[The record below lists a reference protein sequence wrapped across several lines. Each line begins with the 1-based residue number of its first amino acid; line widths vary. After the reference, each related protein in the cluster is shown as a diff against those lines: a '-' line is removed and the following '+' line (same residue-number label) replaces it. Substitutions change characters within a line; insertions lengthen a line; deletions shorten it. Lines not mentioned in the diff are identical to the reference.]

1 MERIYFDNAAT
12 TPLDKE
18 VADAMYHVMIHE
30 FGNPS
35 STHATGRNVRTI
47 IEECR
52 RTIAKLINCSPGEV
66 FFTSGGTEA
75 DNMAIKQTVEAYQIK
90 NIITSAIEH
99 HAVLHTIEEIAKQK
113 NIKIHLVKLTENGH
127 VNYEDLELLLQNNPN
142 ALVSLMHA
150 NNEIGNLLEAELVGN
165 LCEKYQAFFHSDTVQ
180 TIGHYPIDVQK
191 LKVHFIACAAHKFHG
206 PKGVGFIYI
215 SSNSK
220 IHPFVTGGSQERN
233 MRGGTENVYGIVGL
247 TKALENAYSNLEQ
260 EMEHISSLKK
270 YMIEQLKS
278 NVEGISFNGDAEGN
292 SLYTV
297 LNTSF
302 PPSSIGEML
311 LFKLDIA
318 GVSVSGGS
326 ACSSG
331 SEVGSHVLNAL
342 KTDRNRAAVRFSF
355 AKQNTKLEVDSV
367 INILVEM
374 FEKSKQMSKN
384 N

>member
-18 VADAMYHVMIHE
+18 VADAMYQVMLHE
-30 FGNPS
+30 YGNPS
-35 STHATGRNVRTI
+35 STHATGRTVRTI

-52 RTIAKLINCSPGEV
+52 RTIAKLINCSPGEI

-75 DNMAIKQTVEAYQIK
+75 DNMAIRKTVEDFKIQ

-99 HAVLHTIEEIAKQK
+99 HAVSHTIEELAHAGLVKM
-113 NIKIHLVKLTENGH
+113 HLVKLTENGH
-127 VNYEDLELLLQNNPN
+127 IDYTDLENLLQNNPN

-150 NNEIGNLLEAELVGN
+150 NNEIGNLLDAERVGN
-165 LCEKYQAFFHSDTVQ
+165 LCEQYKAFFHSDTVQ

-206 PKGVGFIYI
+206 PKGAGFIYV
-215 SSNSK
+215 SSNAK
-220 IHPFVTGGSQERN
+220 IHPFITGGAQERN

-247 TKALENAYSNLEQ
+247 TKALENAYAHLDE
-260 EMEHISSLKK
+260 EMAHISSLKK
-270 YMIEQLKS
+270 YMIEQLKA
-278 NVEGISFNGDAEGN
+278 NIPGVLFNGDAEGN

-302 PPSSIGEML
+302 PPSPIGEML

-318 GVSVSGGS
+318 GISVSGGS

-331 SEVGSHVLNAL
+331 SDVGSHVLKAL
-342 KTDRNRAAVRFSF
+342 NTDRNRAAVRFSF
-355 AKQNTKLEVDSV
+355 AKQNTKAEVDKV
-367 INILVEM
+367 VAALAEM
-374 FEKSKQMSKN
+374 LNAAAKSN
-384 N
+384 

>member
-12 TPLDKE
+12 TPLDIE
-18 VADAMYHVMIHE
+18 VADAMYQVMLHE
-30 FGNPS
+30 YGNPS
-35 STHATGRNVRTI
+35 STHATGRTVRTI

-52 RTIAKLINCSPGEV
+52 RTIAKLINCSPGEI

-75 DNMAIKQTVEAYQIK
+75 DNMAIRKTVEDFKIQ

-99 HAVLHTIEEIAKQK
+99 HAVSHTIEELAHAGLVKM
-113 NIKIHLVKLTENGH
+113 HLVKLTENGH
-127 VNYEDLELLLQNNPN
+127 IDYTDLENLLQNNPN

-150 NNEIGNLLEAELVGN
+150 NNEIGNLLDAERVGN
-165 LCEKYQAFFHSDTVQ
+165 LCEQYNAFFHSDTVQ

-206 PKGVGFIYI
+206 PKGAGFIYV
-215 SSNSK
+215 SSNAK
-220 IHPFVTGGSQERN
+220 IHPFITGGAQERN

-247 TKALENAYSNLEQ
+247 TKALEKAYAHLDE
-260 EMEHISSLKK
+260 EMAHITSLKK
-270 YMIEQLKS
+270 YMIEQLKA
-278 NVEGISFNGDAEGN
+278 NIPGIQFNGDAEGN

-302 PPSSIGEML
+302 PPSPIGEML

-318 GVSVSGGS
+318 GISVSGGS

-331 SEVGSHVLNAL
+331 SDVGSHVLKAL
-342 KTDRNRAAVRFSF
+342 NTDRNRAAVRFSF
-355 AKQNTKLEVDSV
+355 AKQNTKAEVDNV
-367 INILVEM
+367 IAALADMLNAAA
-374 FEKSKQMSKN
+374 KSN
-384 N
+384 

>member
-18 VADAMYHVMIHE
+18 VADAMYQVMLHE
-30 FGNPS
+30 YGNPS
-35 STHATGRNVRTI
+35 STHATGRTVRTI

-52 RTIAKLINCSPGEV
+52 RTIAKLINCSPGEI

-75 DNMAIKQTVEAYQIK
+75 DNMAIRKTVEDFKIQ

-99 HAVLHTIEEIAKQK
+99 HAVSHTIEELAHAGLVKM
-113 NIKIHLVKLTENGH
+113 HLVKLTENGH
-127 VNYEDLELLLQNNPN
+127 IDYTDLENLLQNNPN

-150 NNEIGNLLEAELVGN
+150 NNEIGNLLDAERVGN
-165 LCEKYQAFFHSDTVQ
+165 LCEQYKAFFHSDTVQ

-206 PKGVGFIYI
+206 PKGAGFIYV
-215 SSNSK
+215 SSNAK
-220 IHPFVTGGSQERN
+220 IHPFITGGAQERN

-247 TKALENAYSNLEQ
+247 TKALEKAYAHLDE
-260 EMEHISSLKK
+260 EMAHISSLKK
-270 YMIEQLKS
+270 YMIEQLKA
-278 NVEGISFNGDAEGN
+278 NIPGIQFNGDAEGN

-302 PPSSIGEML
+302 PPSPIGEML

-318 GVSVSGGS
+318 GISVSGGS

-331 SEVGSHVLNAL
+331 SDVGSHVLKAL
-342 KTDRNRAAVRFSF
+342 NTDRNRAAVRFSF
-355 AKQNTKLEVDSV
+355 AKQNTKEEVDKV
-367 INILVEM
+367 IAALVEM
-374 FEKSKQMSKN
+374 LTATVKSN
-384 N
+384 

>member
-18 VADAMYHVMIHE
+18 VADAMYQVMLHE
-30 FGNPS
+30 YGNPS
-35 STHATGRNVRTI
+35 STHATGRTVRTI

-52 RTIAKLINCSPGEV
+52 RTIAKLINCSPGEI

-75 DNMAIKQTVEAYQIK
+75 DNMAIRKTVEDFKIQ

-99 HAVLHTIEEIAKQK
+99 HAVSHTIEELAHAGLVKM
-113 NIKIHLVKLTENGH
+113 HLVKLTENGH
-127 VNYEDLELLLQNNPN
+127 IDYTDLENLLQNNPN

-150 NNEIGNLLEAELVGN
+150 NNEIGNLLDAERVGN
-165 LCEKYQAFFHSDTVQ
+165 LCEQYNAFFHSDTVQ

-206 PKGVGFIYI
+206 PKGAGFIYV
-215 SSNSK
+215 SSNAK
-220 IHPFVTGGSQERN
+220 IHPFITGGAQERN

-247 TKALENAYSNLEQ
+247 TKALEKAYAHLDE
-260 EMEHISSLKK
+260 EMAHITSLKK
-270 YMIEQLKS
+270 YMIEQLKA
-278 NVEGISFNGDAEGN
+278 NIPGIQFNGDAEGN

-302 PPSSIGEML
+302 PPSPIGEML

-318 GVSVSGGS
+318 GISVSGGS

-331 SEVGSHVLNAL
+331 SDVGSHVLKAL
-342 KTDRNRAAVRFSF
+342 NTDRNRAAVRFSF
-355 AKQNTKLEVDSV
+355 AKQNTKAEVDKV
-367 INILVEM
+367 IAALADMLNAAA
-374 FEKSKQMSKN
+374 KSN
-384 N
+384 

>member
-18 VADAMYHVMIHE
+18 VADAMYQVMLHE
-30 FGNPS
+30 YGNPS
-35 STHATGRNVRTI
+35 STHATGRTVRTI

-52 RTIAKLINCSPGEV
+52 RTIAKLINCSPGEI

-75 DNMAIKQTVEAYQIK
+75 DNMAIRKTVEDFKIQ

-99 HAVLHTIEEIAKQK
+99 HAVSHTIEELAHAGLVKM
-113 NIKIHLVKLTENGH
+113 HLVKLTENGH
-127 VNYEDLELLLQNNPN
+127 IDYTDLENLLQNNPN

-150 NNEIGNLLEAELVGN
+150 NNEIGNLLDAERVGN
-165 LCEKYQAFFHSDTVQ
+165 LCEQYKAFFHSDTVQ

-206 PKGVGFIYI
+206 PKGVGFIYV
-215 SSNSK
+215 SSNAK
-220 IHPFVTGGSQERN
+220 IHPFITGGAQERN

-247 TKALENAYSNLEQ
+247 TKALEKAYAHLDE
-260 EMEHISSLKK
+260 EMAHISSIKK
-270 YMIEQLKS
+270 YMIEQLKA
-278 NVEGISFNGDAEGN
+278 NIPGIQFNGDAEGN

-302 PPSSIGEML
+302 PPSPVGEML

-318 GVSVSGGS
+318 GISVSGGS

-331 SEVGSHVLNAL
+331 SDVGSHVLKAL
-342 KTDRNRAAVRFSF
+342 NTDRNRAAVRFSF
-355 AKQNTKLEVDSV
+355 AKQNTKAEVDKV
-367 INILVEM
+367 IAALVEM
-374 FEKSKQMSKN
+374 LTATVKSN
-384 N
+384 

>member
-18 VADAMYHVMIHE
+18 VADAMYQVMLHE
-30 FGNPS
+30 YGNPS
-35 STHATGRNVRTI
+35 STHATGRTVRTI

-52 RTIAKLINCSPGEV
+52 RTIAKLINCSPGEI

-75 DNMAIKQTVEAYQIK
+75 DNMAIRKTVEDFKIQ

-99 HAVLHTIEEIAKQK
+99 HAVSHTIEELAHAGLVKM
-113 NIKIHLVKLTENGH
+113 HLVKLTENGH
-127 VNYEDLELLLQNNPN
+127 IDYTDLESLLQNNPN

-150 NNEIGNLLEAELVGN
+150 NNEIGNLLDAERVGN
-165 LCEKYQAFFHSDTVQ
+165 LCEQYKAFFHSDTVQ

-206 PKGVGFIYI
+206 PKGAGFIYV
-215 SSNSK
+215 SSNAK
-220 IHPFVTGGSQERN
+220 IHPFITGGAQERN

-247 TKALENAYSNLEQ
+247 TKALEKAYAHLDE
-260 EMEHISSLKK
+260 EMAHISSLKK
-270 YMIEQLKS
+270 YMIEQLKA
-278 NVEGISFNGDAEGN
+278 NIPGIQFNGDAEGN

-297 LNTSF
+297 LNASF
-302 PPSSIGEML
+302 PPSPIGEML

-318 GVSVSGGS
+318 GISVSGGS

-331 SEVGSHVLNAL
+331 SDVGSHVLKAL
-342 KTDRNRAAVRFSF
+342 NTDRNRAAVRFSF
-355 AKQNTKLEVDSV
+355 AKQNTKAEVDKV
-367 INILVEM
+367 ITALVEM
-374 FEKSKQMSKN
+374 LNAVAKSN
-384 N
+384 

>member
-18 VADAMYHVMIHE
+18 VADAMYQVMLHE
-30 FGNPS
+30 YGNPS
-35 STHATGRNVRTI
+35 STHATGRTVRTI

-52 RTIAKLINCSPGEV
+52 RTIAKLINCSPGEI

-75 DNMAIKQTVEAYQIK
+75 DNMAIRKTVEDFKIQ

-99 HAVLHTIEEIAKQK
+99 HAVSHTIEELAKAGLVK
-113 NIKIHLVKLTENGH
+113 MHLVKLTENGH
-127 VNYEDLELLLQNNPN
+127 IDYTDLENLLQNNSN

-150 NNEIGNLLEAELVGN
+150 NNEIGNLLDAEKVGN
-165 LCEKYQAFFHSDTVQ
+165 LCEQYKAFFHSDTVQ

-206 PKGVGFIYI
+206 PKGVGFIYV
-215 SSNSK
+215 SSNAK
-220 IHPFVTGGSQERN
+220 IHPFITGGAQERN

-247 TKALENAYSNLEQ
+247 TKALENAYAHLDE
-260 EMEHISSLKK
+260 EMAHISSLKK
-270 YMIEQLKS
+270 YMTEQLKA
-278 NVEGISFNGDAEGN
+278 NIPGIQFNGDAEGN

-302 PPSSIGEML
+302 PPSPIGEML

-331 SEVGSHVLNAL
+331 SDVGSHVLKAL
-342 KTDRNRAAVRFSF
+342 NSDRNRAAVRFSF
-355 AKQNTKLEVDSV
+355 AKQNTKTEVDQV
-367 INILVEM
+367 IAALVEM
-374 FEKSKQMSKN
+374 LNIPAKSN
-384 N
+384 

>member
-18 VADAMYHVMIHE
+18 VADAMYQVMLHE
-30 FGNPS
+30 YGNPS
-35 STHATGRNVRTI
+35 STHATGRTVRTI

-52 RTIAKLINCSPGEV
+52 RTIAKLINCSPGEI

-75 DNMAIKQTVEAYQIK
+75 DNMAIRKTVEDFKIQ

-99 HAVLHTIEEIAKQK
+99 HAVSHTIEELAHAGLVKM
-113 NIKIHLVKLTENGH
+113 HLVKLTENGH
-127 VNYEDLELLLQNNPN
+127 IDYTDLENLLQNNPN
-142 ALVSLMHA
+142 VLVSLMHA
-150 NNEIGNLLEAELVGN
+150 NNEIGNLLDAEKVGD
-165 LCEKYQAFFHSDTVQ
+165 LCEQYKAFFHSDTVQ

-206 PKGVGFIYI
+206 PKGVGFIYV
-215 SSNSK
+215 SSNAK
-220 IHPFVTGGSQERN
+220 IHPFITGGAQERN

-247 TKALENAYSNLEQ
+247 TKALEKAYAHLDE
-260 EMEHISSLKK
+260 EMAHISSLKK
-270 YMIEQLKS
+270 YMIEELKT
-278 NVEGISFNGDAEGN
+278 NIPGIQFNGDAEGN

-302 PPSSIGEML
+302 PPSPIGEML

-318 GVSVSGGS
+318 GISVSGGS

-331 SEVGSHVLNAL
+331 SDVGSHVLKAINS
-342 KTDRNRAAVRFSF
+342 DRNRAAVRFSF
-355 AKQNTKLEVDSV
+355 AKQNTKDEVDKV
-367 INILVEM
+367 IAVLVEM
-374 FEKSKQMSKN
+374 LSISVKSN
-384 N
+384 

>member
-18 VADAMYHVMIHE
+18 VADAMYQVMLHE
-30 FGNPS
+30 YGNPS
-35 STHATGRNVRTI
+35 STHATGRTVRTI

-52 RTIAKLINCSPGEV
+52 RTIAKLINCSPGEI

-75 DNMAIKQTVEAYQIK
+75 DNMAIRKTVEDFKIQ

-99 HAVLHTIEEIAKQK
+99 HAVSHTIEELAHAGLVKM
-113 NIKIHLVKLTENGH
+113 HLVKLTENGH
-127 VNYEDLELLLQNNPN
+127 IDYTDLENLLQNNPN

-150 NNEIGNLLEAELVGN
+150 NNEIGNLLDAERVGN
-165 LCEKYQAFFHSDTVQ
+165 LCEQYKAFFHSDTVQ

-206 PKGVGFIYI
+206 PKGVGFIYV
-215 SSNSK
+215 SSNAK
-220 IHPFVTGGSQERN
+220 IHPFITGGAQERN

-247 TKALENAYSNLEQ
+247 TKALEKAYAHLDE
-260 EMEHISSLKK
+260 EMAHISSIKK
-270 YMIEQLKS
+270 YMIEQLKA
-278 NVEGISFNGDAEGN
+278 NIPGIQFNGDAEGN

-302 PPSSIGEML
+302 PPSPIGEML

-318 GVSVSGGS
+318 GISVSGGS

-331 SEVGSHVLNAL
+331 SDVGSHVLKAL
-342 KTDRNRAAVRFSF
+342 NTDRNRAAVRFSF
-355 AKQNTKLEVDSV
+355 AKQNTKAEVDKV
-367 INILVEM
+367 IAALVEM
-374 FEKSKQMSKN
+374 LTATVKSN
-384 N
+384 

>member
-18 VADAMYHVMIHE
+18 VADTMYQVMLND

-35 STHATGRNVRTI
+35 STHSHGRTVRTI

-52 RTIAKLINCSPGEV
+52 RTIAKIINCSPGEI

-75 DNMAIKQTVEAYQIK
+75 DNMALRKTISDFNIK
-90 NIITSAIEH
+90 NIISSAIEH
-99 HAVLHTIEEIAKQK
+99 HAVSHTVEELAKDGK
-113 NIKIHLVKLTENGH
+113 VNMHLVELTENGH
-127 VNYEDLELLLQNNPN
+127 VNYENLEYLLQNNPN

-150 NNEIGNLLEAELVGN
+150 NNEIGNLLDAEKVGE
-165 LCEKYQAFFHSDTVQ
+165 LCEKYNALFHSDTVQ
-180 TIGHYPIDVQK
+180 TVGHYPIDVQK
-191 LKVHFIACAAHKFHG
+191 MKVHFIACAAHKFHG
-206 PKGVGFIYI
+206 PKGIGFIYI

-220 IHPFVTGGSQERN
+220 IHPFITGGAQERN

-247 TKALENAYSNLEQ
+247 TKALEIAYNNLNN
-260 EMEHISSLKK
+260 EMEHIKSLKF
-270 YMIEQLKS
+270 YMLEQLKK
-278 NVEGISFNGDAEGN
+278 NIQGIEFNGDAEGN

-297 LNTSF
+297 LNASF

-318 GVSVSGGS
+318 GISVSGGS

-331 SEVGSHVLNAL
+331 SDVGSHVLKAL
-342 KTDRNRAAVRFSF
+342 KTDGNRAAVRFSF
-355 AKQNTKLEVDSV
+355 AKQNTFSEVDKV
-367 INILVEM
+367 INVLTEM
-374 FEKSKQMSKN
+374 LNHTKMN
-384 N
+384 IG

>member
-35 STHATGRNVRTI
+35 STHTEGRNARTI

-52 RTIAKLINCSPGEV
+52 RSIAKLINCSPGEV

-75 DNMAIKQTVEAYQIK
+75 DNMAIRKTVEAYNIK
-90 NIITSAIEH
+90 NIITSEIEH
-99 HAVLHTIEEIAKQK
+99 HAVSHTIEELTKSGDVK
-113 NIKIHLVKLTENGH
+113 LHFVKLTANGH

-150 NNEIGNLLEAELVGN
+150 NNEIGNLLDAELVGN

-215 SSNSK
+215 SSNAK
-220 IHPFVTGGSQERN
+220 IHPFVTGGAQERN
-233 MRGGTENVYGIVGL
+233 MRGGTENMYGIVGL
-247 TKALENAYSNLEQ
+247 TKALENSYANLEN
-260 EMEHISSLKK
+260 EMTHISSLKN

-278 NVEGISFNGDAEGN
+278 NIEGIIFNGDAEGN

-331 SEVGSHVLNAL
+331 SEVGSHVLRAL
-342 KTDRNRAAVRFSF
+342 KTDSSRAAVRFSF
-355 AKQNTKLEVDSV
+355 AKQNTKSEIDKVLAVLVDML
-367 INILVEM
+367 N
-374 FEKSKQMSKN
+374 KSK
-384 N
+384 

>member
-18 VADAMYHVMIHE
+18 VADAMYQVMLHE
-30 FGNPS
+30 YGNPS
-35 STHATGRNVRTI
+35 STHATGRTVRTI

-52 RTIAKLINCSPGEV
+52 RTIAKLINCSPGEI

-75 DNMAIKQTVEAYQIK
+75 DNMAIRKTVEDFKIQ

-99 HAVLHTIEEIAKQK
+99 HAVSHTIEELAHAGLVKM
-113 NIKIHLVKLTENGH
+113 HLVKLTENGH
-127 VNYEDLELLLQNNPN
+127 IDYTDLENLLQNNPN

-150 NNEIGNLLEAELVGN
+150 NNEIGNLLDAEKVGN
-165 LCEKYQAFFHSDTVQ
+165 LCEQYKAFFHSDTVQ

-206 PKGVGFIYI
+206 PKGVGFIYV
-215 SSNSK
+215 SSNAK
-220 IHPFVTGGSQERN
+220 IHPFITGGAQERN

-247 TKALENAYSNLEQ
+247 TKALEKAYANLDE
-260 EMEHISSLKK
+260 EMAHISSLKK
-270 YMIEQLKS
+270 YMIEQLKA
-278 NVEGISFNGDAEGN
+278 NIPGIQFNGDTEGN

-302 PPSSIGEML
+302 PPSPIGEML

-318 GVSVSGGS
+318 GISVSGGS

-331 SEVGSHVLNAL
+331 SDVGSHVLKALNA
-342 KTDRNRAAVRFSF
+342 DRNRAAVRFSF
-355 AKQNTKLEVDSV
+355 AKQNTKTEVDQV
-367 INILVEM
+367 IAALVEM
-374 FEKSKQMSKN
+374 LNLPAKSN
-384 N
+384 

>member
-18 VADAMYHVMIHE
+18 VADAMYQVMLHE
-30 FGNPS
+30 YGNPS
-35 STHATGRNVRTI
+35 STHATGRTVRTI

-52 RTIAKLINCSPGEV
+52 RTIAKLINCSPGEI

-75 DNMAIKQTVEAYQIK
+75 DNMAIRKTVEDFKIQ

-99 HAVLHTIEEIAKQK
+99 HAVSHTIEELAHAGLVKM
-113 NIKIHLVKLTENGH
+113 HLVKLTENGH
-127 VNYEDLELLLQNNPN
+127 IDYTDLENLLQNNPN

-150 NNEIGNLLEAELVGN
+150 NNEIGNLLDAERVGN
-165 LCEKYQAFFHSDTVQ
+165 LCEQYKAFFHSDTVQ

-206 PKGVGFIYI
+206 PKGVGFIYV
-215 SSNSK
+215 SSNAK
-220 IHPFVTGGSQERN
+220 IHPFITGGAQERN

-247 TKALENAYSNLEQ
+247 TKALEKAYANLDE
-260 EMEHISSLKK
+260 EMAHISSLKK
-270 YMIEQLKS
+270 YMIEQLKA
-278 NVEGISFNGDAEGN
+278 NIPGIQFNGDAEGN

-302 PPSSIGEML
+302 PPSPIGEML

-331 SEVGSHVLNAL
+331 SDVGSHVLKALNA
-342 KTDRNRAAVRFSF
+342 DRNRAAVRFSF
-355 AKQNTKLEVDSV
+355 AKQNTKTEVDQV
-367 INILVEM
+367 IAALVEM
-374 FEKSKQMSKN
+374 LNLPAKSN
-384 N
+384 

>member
-18 VADAMYHVMIHE
+18 VADAMYQVMIHE

-35 STHATGRNVRTI
+35 STHTEGRNVRTI

-75 DNMAIKQTVEAYQIK
+75 DNMAIRKTVAAYQIK
-90 NIITSAIEH
+90 NIITSEIEH
-99 HAVLHTIEEIAKQK
+99 HAVLHTIEELTKSGDVK
-113 NIKIHLVKLTENGH
+113 LHFVKLTANGH

-142 ALVSLMHA
+142 ALLSLMHA
-150 NNEIGNLLEAELVGN
+150 NNEIGNLLDAELVGN

-215 SSNSK
+215 SSKSK
-220 IHPFVTGGSQERN
+220 IHPFVTGGAQERN

-247 TKALENAYSNLEQ
+247 TKALENAYSNLSQ
-260 EMEHISSLKK
+260 EMAHISSIKN

-278 NVEGISFNGDAEGN
+278 NIEGITFNGDAEGN

-302 PPSSIGEML
+302 PPSPIGEML

-331 SEVGSHVLNAL
+331 SEVGSHVLSAL

-355 AKQNTKLEVDSV
+355 AKQNTKSEVDKV
-367 INILVEM
+367 IGVLVEM
-374 FEKSKQMSKN
+374 LNKSK
-384 N
+384 

>member
-18 VADAMYHVMIHE
+18 VADTMYQVMLNN

-35 STHATGRNVRTI
+35 STHSHGRTVRTI

-52 RTIAKLINCSPGEV
+52 RTIAKLINCSPGEI

-75 DNMAIKQTVEAYQIK
+75 DNMALRKTISDFNIK
-90 NIITSAIEH
+90 NIISSAIEH
-99 HAVLHTIEEIAKQK
+99 HAVSHTLEELAKDDEVK
-113 NIKIHLVKLTENGH
+113 LHLVKLTENGH
-127 VNYEDLELLLQNNPN
+127 VDYENLEYLLQNNPN

-150 NNEIGNLLEAELVGN
+150 NNEIGNLLDAEKVGE
-165 LCEKYQAFFHSDTVQ
+165 LCEKYNALFHSDTVQ
-180 TIGHYPIDVQK
+180 TVGHYPIDVQK
-191 LKVHFIACAAHKFHG
+191 MKVHFIACAAHKFHG
-206 PKGVGFIYI
+206 PKGIGFIYI

-220 IHPFVTGGSQERN
+220 IHPFITGGAQERN

-247 TKALENAYSNLEQ
+247 TKALEIAYNNLNN
-260 EMEHISSLKK
+260 EMEHIKSLKF
-270 YMIEQLKS
+270 YMLEQLKK
-278 NVEGISFNGDAEGN
+278 NVQGIEFNGDAEGN

-297 LNTSF
+297 LNASF

-331 SEVGSHVLNAL
+331 SDVGSHVLKAL
-342 KTDRNRAAVRFSF
+342 KTDSNRAAVRFSF
-355 AKQNTKLEVDSV
+355 AKQNTFSEVDKV
-367 INILVEM
+367 INVLTEM
-374 FEKSKQMSKN
+374 LNQPKMN
-384 N
+384 VG

>member
-18 VADAMYHVMIHE
+18 VADAMYNVMIHE

-35 STHATGRNVRTI
+35 STHAEGRNVRTI

-52 RTIAKLINCSPGEV
+52 RSIAKLINCSPGEV

-75 DNMAIKQTVEAYQIK
+75 DNMAIRKTVEAYQIK
-90 NIITSAIEH
+90 NIITSEIEH
-99 HAVLHTIEEIAKQK
+99 HAVLHTIEELTKSGDVK
-113 NIKIHLVKLTENGH
+113 LHFVKLTENGH
-127 VNYEDLELLLQNNPN
+127 VNYQDLELLLQNNPN

-165 LCEKYQAFFHSDTVQ
+165 LCGKYQAFFHSDTVQ

-215 SSNSK
+215 SSNAK

-233 MRGGTENVYGIVGL
+233 MRGGTENLYGIVGL
-247 TKALENAYSNLEQ
+247 TKALENAYANLEN
-260 EMEHISSLKK
+260 EMTHISSLKN

-278 NVEGISFNGDAEGN
+278 NIEGITFNGDSEGN

-297 LNTSF
+297 LNASF

-331 SEVGSHVLNAL
+331 SEVGSHVLSAL

-355 AKQNTKLEVDSV
+355 AKQNTKSEIDKVLA
-367 INILVEM
+367 ILVEM
-374 FEKSKQMSKN
+374 LNKSKLLK
-384 N
+384 